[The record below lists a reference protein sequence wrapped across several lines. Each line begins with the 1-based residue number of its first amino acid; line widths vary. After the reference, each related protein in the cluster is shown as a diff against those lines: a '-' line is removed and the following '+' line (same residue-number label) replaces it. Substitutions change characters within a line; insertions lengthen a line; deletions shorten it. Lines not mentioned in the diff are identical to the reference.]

1 MDEREERGMKRIIK
15 RKGKYMLLYPANA
28 WDMNYHLVDTE
39 EDKDYLIDICDVYD
53 VEDITDVEN
62 FSGLRWEEFKELVDV
77 DDIKTYAWRINDR
90 Y

>member
-1 MDEREERGMKRIIK
+1 MKRIIK
-15 RKGKYMLLYPANA
+15 REGKYMLLYPANA

>member
-1 MDEREERGMKRIIK
+1 MKRIIK
-15 RKGKYMLLYPANA
+15 REGKYMLLYPANA

-53 VEDITDVEN
+53 AEDITDVEN
-62 FSGLRWEEFKELVDV
+62 FSGLRWEEFKELVGV